1 MVGPTSAPDGASA
14 GKPTPPQ
21 PGSAPSS
28 APPSGGASE
37 GKPPPAPPATITID
51 EFRKVELRIGKVL
64 EAAEHTN
71 ANKLLVVK
79 VDLGNGEVRQVVS
92 GIKQWYAPADLVGKT
107 VIIVA
112 NLQPA
117 VIRGVESRGMLLAAT
132 SGPDV
137 IVCTTV
143 KEAAP
148 GSKVS

>member
-1 MVGPTSAPDGASA
+1 MVGPTP
-14 GKPTPPQ
+14 
-21 PGSAPSS
+21 PSS
-28 APPSGGASE
+28 APSGGSAPE
-37 GKPPPAPPATITID
+37 GKPAAPAPVPAPVPATITID
-51 EFRKVELRIGKVL
+51 DFKKVELRIGKVL
-64 EAAEHTN
+64 EVTEHTN

-117 VIRGVESRGMLLAAT
+117 VIRGVESKGMLLAAS

>member
-1 MVGPTSAPDGASA
+1 MVG
-14 GKPTPPQ
+14 PTPPQ

-28 APPSGGASE
+28 APPPGVASE
-37 GKPPPAPPATITID
+37 GKPAPAPASPATITID
-51 EFRKVELRIGKVL
+51 EFKKVELRIGKVL

-71 ANKLLVVK
+71 ANKLLVLK
-79 VDLGNGEVRQVVS
+79 VDLGNGEIRQVVS

-107 VIIVA
+107 VVIVA

-117 VIRGVESRGMLLAAT
+117 VIRGVESKGMLLAAS
-132 SGPDV
+132 SGAEV

>member
-1 MVGPTSAPDGASA
+1 MVGPTPAPAPA
-14 GKPTPPQ
+14 PAPAPQ
-21 PGSAPSS
+21 PT
-28 APPSGGASE
+28 
-37 GKPPPAPPATITID
+37 TITID
-51 EFRKVELRIGKVL
+51 DFKKVELRIGKVL
-64 EAAEHTN
+64 EATEHTN
-71 ANKLLVVK
+71 ANKLLVLK
-79 VDLGNGEVRQVVS
+79 VDLGNGEIRQVVS

-117 VIRGVESRGMLLAAT
+117 VIRGVESKGMLLAAT

>member
-1 MVGPTSAPDGASA
+1 MVGPT
-14 GKPTPPQ
+14 
-21 PGSAPSS
+21 
-28 APPSGGASE
+28 
-37 GKPPPAPPATITID
+37 PAPAPAPAPAPQPATITID
-51 EFRKVELRIGKVL
+51 DFKKVELRIEKVL

-71 ANKLLVVK
+71 ANKLLVLK
-79 VDLGNGEVRQVVS
+79 VDLGNGEIRQVVS